1 MLKLNLRQIALHF
14 IAFCFL
20 YYSFKTFSFLSNT
33 KIIDIFIQ
41 HNQDIYE
48 AVKNKGITTT
58 ELAHFDF
65 LTKIAGTIGLLFAFF
80 ISLTIS
86 IKRKWFWVN
95 SLIIF
100 IAAFLLAK
108 FDLGWFYLKK
118 FLLFPGHFLTNTHSE
133 FIVNGTI
140 LLAVGLLIFFLKP
153 TNKFIENREL

>member
-33 KIIDIFIQ
+33 KIIDIFRQ
-41 HNQDIYE
+41 QNQDIYE
-48 AVKNKGITTT
+48 AVKNQGITTT
-58 ELAHFDF
+58 ELVHFDF
-65 LTKIAGTIGLLFAFF
+65 LTKTAGTIGLLFAFF

-100 IAAFLLAK
+100 IAAFLLAR

-118 FLLFPGHFLTNTHSE
+118 FLWFPGHLLTNTHFE